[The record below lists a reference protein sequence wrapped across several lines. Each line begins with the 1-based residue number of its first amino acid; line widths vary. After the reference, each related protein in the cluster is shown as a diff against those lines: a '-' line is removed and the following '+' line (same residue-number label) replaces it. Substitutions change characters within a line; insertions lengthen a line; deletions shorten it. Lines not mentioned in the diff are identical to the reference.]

1 MKNKLL
7 HFALDLFSASDDE
20 EQDSIFA
27 QVKIYRTAS
36 VRIFEYIIG
45 ILLLAIWLLTIRN
58 IIHAAAE
65 EWHTYLIV
73 AIVGT
78 VSVGLSFRHSYHPS
92 AYDLPFVKIVN
103 ARQVRCLS
111 LCSRLQSV
119 VFALFYMGRLCRM
132 DRDREREHL
141 LRWNNNY
148 HSPFGSEL
156 HILYLQDIQVAKPG
170 RSRSPLAHYP
180 ERETPHRRHIG
191 VVHSC
196 RVRSTLYSVLGQ
208 SAWSGEW
215 SFEGLSLHSPDCR
228 HHLGW
233 QQILRP
239 FPRNRQ
245 REF

>member
-45 ILLLAIWLLTIRN
+45 ILLLAIWLLIIRN

-65 EWHTYLIV
+65 EWHSYLIV
-73 AIVGT
+73 AIFGT

-111 LCSRLQSV
+111 LCGRLQSV
-119 VFALFYMGRLCRM
+119 VYALFFIWAGCAEWIESESIFLGGMITCFALLVLNCIFFTYKIYK
-132 DRDREREHL
+132 
-141 LRWNNNY
+141 LRNLV
-148 HSPFGSEL
+148 E
-156 HILYLQDIQVAKPG
+156 VEA
-170 RSRSPLAHYP
+170 PLAHYP

-208 SAWSGEW
+208 SAWSAEW
-215 SFEGLSLHSPDCR
+215 IFEGLSLHSPDCR